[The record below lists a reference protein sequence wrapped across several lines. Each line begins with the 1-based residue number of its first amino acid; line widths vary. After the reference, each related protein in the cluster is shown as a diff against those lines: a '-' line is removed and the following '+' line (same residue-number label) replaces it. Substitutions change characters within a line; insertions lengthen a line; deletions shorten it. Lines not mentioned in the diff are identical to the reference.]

1 MKLINKHT
9 CIISMNQ
16 MMATFA
22 ILILNQSNTKHKYF
36 QVMAFLIDIIHTLI
50 QSIKRQE
57 LRKIKKFYL
66 IRILLLTLRNQ
77 MMRIMHS
84 LINYND
90 FLTDKLIISILLI
103 LYFIN
108 IKISLFII
116 TNRTILFFT
125 LNYILKLLHFQ
136 HI

>member
-1 MKLINKHT
+1 MKSINKHT

-16 MMATFA
+16 LMAIFA
-22 ILILNQSNTKHKYF
+22 ILILNQSNTKLNYF
-36 QVMAFLIDIIHTLI
+36 QAMAFLIDIIHILI

-57 LRKIKKFYL
+57 LQRIKKFYL
-66 IRILLLTLRNQ
+66 IRILLLTLRNW

-90 FLTDKLIISILLI
+90 FLTDKIIIPILLI

-125 LNYILKLLHFQ
+125 LNYILKFLHFQ

>member
-1 MKLINKHT
+1 MKSINKHT

-22 ILILNQSNTKHKYF
+22 ILILNQSNTKLNYF
-36 QVMAFLIDIIHTLI
+36 QVMAFSIDIIHTLI